1 MTWIKVILQFSTWL
15 NYKVSHITPNCAA
28 ASARCCRTDMPFT
41 IIRAFQHQSHEDTF
55 KYCLH
60 QRDSRIHQEHIDK
73 PTPSMNRT
81 FIEEH
86 LNIPY
91 IDGGH
96 QNISSHSWWTPEFS
110 PHFWYPQTFPNTA
123 DGHSQTFL
131 TKHQNNS
138 CIPDDTADEHSNTSE
153 ELIHFCGVKTCRL
166 KKTLL
171 TTPSLRIHSGPFSV
185 LPHTWRLSWFSYY
198 YLHSSMFNSSLWV
211 PLHFLTVEAFQTCV
225 TPSMWCRFDIL
236 RLKASHH
243 LNRNELYGNL
253 AAYWRVQKR
262 TFPKWN
268 KMKSC
273 GLPTWAANGVNSRS
287 TLSDEVFVVC
297 AEINRMASGGTA
309 VCSMQ

>member
-1 MTWIKVILQFSTWL
+1 MV
-15 NYKVSHITPNCAA
+15 
-28 ASARCCRTDMPFT
+28 
-41 IIRAFQHQSHEDTF
+41 DT
-55 KYCLH
+55 
-60 QRDSRIHQEHIDK
+60 
-73 PTPSMNRT
+73 RT
-81 FIEEH
+81 FLHIPDEH
-86 LNIPY
+86 LNFL
-91 IDGGH
+91 H
-96 QNISSHSWWTPEFS
+96 ISDTHKHFPTLLMDILKHSWRNTRTIPAFLMNIPTPLKNWSITVELKHVDLRRHCS
-110 PHFWYPQTFPNTA
+110 QHRHSESTQA
-123 DGHSQTFL
+123 HSQCF
-131 TKHQNNS
+131 
-138 CIPDDTADEHSNTSE
+138 
-153 ELIHFCGVKTCRL
+153 LIHGDT
-166 KKTLL
+166 
-171 TTPSLRIHSGPFSV
+171 FSC
-185 LPHTWRLSWFSYY
+185 Y

-253 AAYWRVQKR
+253 AAYWWVQKR